1 MDAVTQPLQS
11 VIGLPEQ
18 AQARNPL
25 TLGRTTSTLDPYTDE
40 ALLKPWPLY
49 RELREMGSVVWL
61 VRYGM
66 FAITR
71 YDAVVKALRDWEA
84 FP

>member
-18 AQARNPL
+18 APARNTL
-25 TLGRTTSTLDPYTDE
+25 TLGGTTSTLDPYTDE

-49 RELREMGSVVWL
+49 RELR
-61 VRYGM
+61 
-66 FAITR
+66 
-71 YDAVVKALRDWEA
+71 
-84 FP
+84 